1 MSHPLATHA
10 VEEHRQADPPGTVPR
25 LPARELGALASILG
39 QAFVVGALVLSFG
52 VLYDRLPLVL
62 TAVALLGLAAACLL
76 LAPRRVVRR
85 IRFSVPLMALLSWT
99 SLSWTWSVN
108 PDESLLR
115 VWTGVSVLVAAV
127 AVGGVLGRDRLLSAL
142 RWSIRVTLFIVV
154 SAVLTNPTARTS
166 GDSAFTLEGW
176 RGTFTDKNSLA
187 LYLVFALAVTV
198 TADRGASRWLTSA
211 TIAALLVGSQSAT
224 GQSGAVL
231 VLVLAVWLHQLRGR
245 GPRASVMFL
254 LSSLGLLVATVV
266 AAIANLARLLEVYG
280 KDADLTGRT
289 DIWAAVLTAIRARP
303 LEGHGLAAL
312 LNPVAP
318 SETTLDLWRR
328 IGFEAAHAHNGVLD
342 LVGQLGLVGLVL
354 FLVAAGTTVTAAA
367 HKLKGSAQVA
377 VLALV
382 TIAAQ
387 TLMSVSENVLLG
399 PWLLVLVLLQALLLA
414 DPGSGE
420 DSGPDRQRS
429 LHQGRARAAAAAED
443 GSTLLRMR

>member
-1 MSHPLATHA
+1 MSQPLATQA
-10 VEEHRQADPPGTVPR
+10 LPEHRLADPSVAVRR
-25 LPARELGALASILG
+25 LPVRELGALASIMG
-39 QAFVVGALVLSFG
+39 QAFIVGALVLSFG
-52 VLYDRLPLVL
+52 VLYDRLPLVP

-76 LAPRRVVRR
+76 LAPRRLVRR
-85 IRFSVPLMALLSWT
+85 IRFSVPLMALLAWT
-99 SLSWTWSVN
+99 ALSWTWSVN

-115 VWTGVSVLVAAV
+115 VWTGVPVLVAAV
-127 AVGGVLGRDRLLSAL
+127 AIGAVLGRDRLLSAL
-142 RWSIRVTLFIVV
+142 RWSIRVTLFLVV
-154 SAVLTNPTARTS
+154 SAVLTNPAARTS

-198 TADRGASRWLTSA
+198 TADRGASRWLTGA
-211 TIAALLVGSQSAT
+211 TIATLLVGSESAT

-231 VLVLAVWLHQLRGR
+231 VVVLAVWLHQLRGR

-254 LSSLGLLVATVV
+254 LSSLGLVLATVV
-266 AAIANLARLLEVYG
+266 AALANLARLLEIYG

-289 DIWAAVLTAIRARP
+289 DIWAAVLTAIRVRP

-312 LNPVAP
+312 LNSVAP
-318 SETTLDLWRR
+318 SETTLTLWRR

-354 FLVAAGTTVTAAA
+354 FLLAAGTTVTAAA
-367 HKLKGSAQVA
+367 HQLRRSEQVA
-377 VLALV
+377 ILVLV

-387 TLMSVSENVLLG
+387 ALMSVSENVFLG

-420 DSGPDRQRS
+420 DQGPGR
-429 LHQGRARAAAAAED
+429 HQGRGRAAAAAED
-443 GSTLLRMR
+443 RSALLPVR